1 MQRAGVT
8 GLALVASAAL
18 GACVAPPAVTP
29 IAPAPDA
36 CGAAALQYLVG
47 QPRQAIG
54 GMTFHQPLRIIEP
67 GQAVT
72 MDFNAQRLNI
82 ELDGNGRISRIAC
95 G

>member
-1 MQRAGVT
+1 MKTAGMT
-8 GLALVASAAL
+8 GLAIAAMAIL
-18 GACVAPPAVTP
+18 AGCVAPPVATP
-29 IAPAPDA
+29 VQPAPDE
-36 CGAAALQYLVG
+36 CGAAPLQYLLG

-54 GMTFHQPLRIIEP
+54 GMTFTKPVRIIEP

-72 MDFNAQRLNI
+72 MDYNPQRLNI